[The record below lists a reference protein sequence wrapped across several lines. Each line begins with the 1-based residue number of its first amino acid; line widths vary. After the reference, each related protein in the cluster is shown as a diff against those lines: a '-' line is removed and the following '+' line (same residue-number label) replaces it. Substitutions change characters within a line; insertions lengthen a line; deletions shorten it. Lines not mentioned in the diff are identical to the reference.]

1 MPWGLRLRGRLAP
14 ACVAP
19 AGTVCMKSL
28 LKTQPSACEQ
38 CLERARQALGEQRM
52 RDTLALLDAACAS
65 CRLEALTPALR
76 CEIGQMQ
83 ARAGWAL
90 YDLRRA
96 YAGASL
102 ALSELQAEARLERV
116 EMLDIASLC
125 LSGAGLMDEALA
137 VAREAVELA
146 TRPPQLHPVL
156 PRALGALAH
165 VYAQLGQYDEAEML
179 HMQALSR
186 ARESQEPHAMTRAYT
201 NALLAGALA
210 IDELRRRGE
219 DLQADAMGQRQLRL
233 AFQARSLMEAPEMHL
248 RQRASL
254 LLNIGI
260 GMMHGGRLA
269 EAQAMFEQGQ
279 ALIHEQELPHAW
291 ASLQHA
297 QGECAL
303 LSGELDRARALL
315 EPLLLPA
322 ALQAYPFMRAP
333 LLRNALRLYEACG
346 DAPRAAQFTLR
357 LRELEEDQARQR
369 QQVGDT
375 LRALRRQTPQWLS
388 GQHDLLR

>member
-1 MPWGLRLRGRLAP
+1 
-14 ACVAP
+14 
-19 AGTVCMKSL
+19 MKSL
-28 LKTQPSACEQ
+28 LKSQPDACGE
-38 CLERARQALGEQRM
+38 CLERARRALAEQRM
-52 RDTLALLDAACAS
+52 RDTLALLDAARDS
-65 CRLEALTPALR
+65 CQLDALAPALR

-90 YDLRRA
+90 YDLRQA
-96 YAGASL
+96 FAGASL
-102 ALSELQAEARLERV
+102 ALSLLEAEARLERV

-125 LSGAGLMDEALA
+125 LSGAGLMDEALEM
-137 VAREAVELA
+137 AREAVEQA
-146 TRPPQLHPVL
+146 TRPPQLHTVL

-233 AFQARSLMEAPEMHL
+233 AFQARSQIEAPEMHP

-254 LLNIGI
+254 LMNIGI
-260 GMMHGGRLA
+260 GMMHGGRLT
-269 EAQAMFEQGQ
+269 EAQALFEAGQ
-279 ALIHEQELPHAW
+279 VLIRQEELPHAW

-303 LSGELDRARALL
+303 LAGELERARALL
-315 EPLLLPA
+315 EPLLQPE

-346 DAPRAAQFTLR
+346 EAARAAQYTQR
-357 LRELEEDQARQR
+357 LRELQEDQERQR
-369 QQVGDT
+369 RQVGET

>member
-1 MPWGLRLRGRLAP
+1 MEP
-14 ACVAP
+14 
-19 AGTVCMKSL
+19 L
-28 LKTQPSACEQ
+28 LTPQARACEH
-38 CLERARQALGEQRM
+38 CLDRARQALAEQRM
-52 RDTLALLDAACAS
+52 RDTLALLDDARERCPP
-65 CRLEALTPALR
+65 EALTPAQR

-90 YDLRRA
+90 YDLPQA

-102 ALSELQAEARLERV
+102 ALSQLPVQARPERV
-116 EMLDIASLC
+116 EMLDIAILC
-125 LSGAGLMDEALA
+125 LSGAGLMDEALEM
-137 VAREAVELA
+137 AREAVELA
-146 TRPPQLHPVL
+146 TQPPRLHALL

-165 VYAQLGQYDEAEML
+165 VFARLGQYDEAEML

-186 ARESQEPHAMTRAYT
+186 ARESREPHAMTRAYT

-233 AFQARSLMEAPEMHL
+233 AFQARSQMDAPEMNP
-248 RQRASL
+248 RQRSSL

-260 GMMHGGRLA
+260 GLMHGGRLE
-269 EAQAMFEQGQ
+269 EARSVFEAGQ
-279 ALIHEQELPHAW
+279 SRLRQEELPHAW

-303 LSGELDRARALL
+303 LAGELDRARALL
-315 EPLLLPA
+315 EPLLEPA
-322 ALQAYPFMRAP
+322 ALLAYPFMRAP
-333 LLRNALRLYEACG
+333 LLRNALRLYEASG
-346 DAPRAAQFTLR
+346 EAARAAQFAQR
-357 LRELEEDQARQR
+357 LKELEDDQARQR
-369 QQVGDT
+369 QQVGET

-388 GQHDLLR
+388 GLHDPLR

>member
-1 MPWGLRLRGRLAP
+1 
-14 ACVAP
+14 
-19 AGTVCMKSL
+19 MKSL
-28 LKTQPSACEQ
+28 LRSLPTACEQ
-38 CLERARQALGEQRM
+38 CLARARQALAEQRM

-65 CRLEALTPALR
+65 CQMESLTPAIR

-90 YDLRRA
+90 YDLRQA

-102 ALSELQAEARLERV
+102 ALSQLDAEARLERV

-125 LSGAGLMDEALA
+125 LSGAGLLDEALDT
-137 VAREAVELA
+137 AREAVELA
-146 TRPPQLHPVL
+146 TRPPQLHAVL

-210 IDELRRRGE
+210 VDELRRRGE

-233 AFQARSLMEAPEMHL
+233 AFQARAQMEAPEMNA
-248 RQRASL
+248 RQRSSL

-260 GMMHGGRLA
+260 GMMHGGRLP
-269 EAQAMFEQGQ
+269 EAQALFEAGQ
-279 ALIHEQELPHAW
+279 ALIRQEELPHAW

-303 LSGELDRARALL
+303 LAGNLDRARSLL
-315 EPLLLPA
+315 EPLLLPE

-333 LLRNALRLYEACG
+333 LLRNALRLYEASG
-346 DAPRAAQFTLR
+346 DAARAAQLR
-357 LRELEEDQARQR
+357 QRLQELEQDQARQR
-369 QQVGDT
+369 QQAGET

-388 GQHDLLR
+388 GEHDPLR

>member
-1 MPWGLRLRGRLAP
+1 MLIP
-14 ACVAP
+14 
-19 AGTVCMKSL
+19 
-28 LKTQPSACEQ
+28 QPPACEQ
-38 CLERARQALGEQRM
+38 CLDLARQALAEQRM
-52 RDTLALLDAACAS
+52 RDTLVLLDQARGTCD
-65 CRLEALTPALR
+65 LDALPAALR

-90 YDLRRA
+90 YDLRQA
-96 YAGASL
+96 YVGASL
-102 ALSELQAEARLERV
+102 ALSHLPAQARIERV

-125 LSGAGLMDEALA
+125 LSGAGLMDEALEM
-137 VAREAVELA
+137 AREAVELA

-165 VYAQLGQYDEAEML
+165 VCAQLGQYDEAEML

-210 IDELRRRGE
+210 IDELRRRGH

-233 AFQARSLMEAPEMHL
+233 AFQARSQMDAPEMNQ
-248 RQRASL
+248 RQRSSL

-260 GMMHGGRLA
+260 GMMHGGRLS
-269 EAQAMFEQGQ
+269 EAQALFEAGQ
-279 ALIHEQELPHAW
+279 ALIHQDELPHAW

-303 LSGELDRARALL
+303 LAGDLDRARILL
-315 EPLLLPA
+315 EPLLLPE

-333 LLRNALRLYEACG
+333 LLRNALRLYEASG
-346 DAPRAAQFTLR
+346 EAARAAQFMQR
-357 LRELEEDQARQR
+357 LQELEEDQARQR
-369 QQVGDT
+369 RQVGET